1 MKIKDLKVPE
11 HIAVVMDG
19 NSRWARQK
27 GLPKMAGHK
36 RGSEVARDMVNWCK
50 KFGVKYLTLYAFS
63 IENWKRP
70 KSEVMGLMS
79 LFKRYLKTDIN
90 DLMKE
95 NVRIRFIGNRSFL
108 DKDILKL
115 IANAETKTAKN
126 SFNLIIALSYS
137 GREEISTAA
146 VNFARDAKS
155 GKIKDIQPSLFQDYL
170 YTKEIPDP
178 DLFIRTSGEFR
189 ISNFLL
195 WQIAYTELYFT
206 DVYWPDFN
214 EKLLLKAIKDYSER
228 ERRYGLR

>member
-1 MKIKDLKVPE
+1 MKAKAIKIPE

-19 NSRWARQK
+19 NNRWARQK

-36 RGSEVARDMVNWCK
+36 RGSEVARDMVKWCK
-50 KFGVKYLTLYAFS
+50 KIGVKYLTLYAFS
-63 IENWKRP
+63 IENWNRP
-70 KSEVMGLMS
+70 KTEVVSLMA

-95 NVRIRFIGNRSFL
+95 DVKIRFIGNRSFL
-108 DKDILKL
+108 DKEILKL
-115 IANAETKTAKN
+115 IDNAETKTAKN
-126 SFNLIIALSYS
+126 SFNLVIALSYS
-137 GREEISTAA
+137 GREEITNAA
-146 VNFARDAKS
+146 VTFAKDAQS
-155 GKIKDIQPSLFQDYL
+155 GKIKEVQPSLFQNYL
-170 YTKEIPDP
+170 YTKDIPDP

-206 DVYWPDFN
+206 DILWPDFN
-214 EKLLLKAIKDYSER
+214 EKHLLKAIKDYGER